1 MNRGQTAKT
10 ENVVFLTDFVTH
22 GLVQPLFHHRRSF
35 FFCLFKQLVS
45 REFFQH
51 YFMYFLAP
59 IACIPSPAHRGQ
71 VLARCG
77 GALCL
82 RPG

>member
-35 FFCLFKQLVS
+35 FSASLNNLFQENS
-45 REFFQH
+45 FST
-51 YFMYFLAP
+51 
-59 IACIPSPAHRGQ
+59 ISCISLHLSHAFPLLHTE
-71 VLARCG
+71 ARYWHG
-77 GALCL
+77 VGELCV
-82 RPG
+82 